1 MMDEPGLL
9 PMLTIVSGSMRGT
22 SFRLS
27 PGSRVIGRVESAD
40 IVIDDL
46 QVSRRH
52 AAVRLAGGQ
61 VSLADMGST
70 NGTWL
75 NDQRLNGVERLT
87 DGDRIRVGGVELRF
101 FDPSSAVTVPVNGF
115 RVPPVAPAPPRPP
128 SAALVGPTDAIVTDS
143 AGRPHRVLLA
153 LGAGIAAAGGITGAY
168 LMFQ

>member
-75 NDQRLNGVERLT
+75 NDQRLCGVERLT
-87 DGDRIRVGGVELRF
+87 DGDISAVSAWLGQQEPPK
-101 FDPSSAVTVPVNGF
+101 DPSPESSNLVRMPFACGSQSQPTA
-115 RVPPVAPAPPRPP
+115 RLPAQR
-128 SAALVGPTDAIVTDS
+128 
-143 AGRPHRVLLA
+143 
-153 LGAGIAAAGGITGAY
+153 
-168 LMFQ
+168 